1 MLIVDH
7 ERLTRQFFRRVNSF
21 ELFRLFFEEFGVWE
35 TMGLDANATADAIY
49 AAWDKLQCPNRNTIK
64 EALCR
69 INDIAHEKGRFTLQL
84 RAQNCGVEDY
94 EDLTLQ
100 KLAMTLY
107 LDHRDVFNEAYDFY
121 VLEKTENLHILL
133 GRNPVACAPTEPQ
146 IDAFKKKLITT
157 LRPEGEGPKLRVEVE
172 ARHADKWMASIP
184 HQTFVKPDHEFD
196 DRSEIVTRDR
206 RPIYEMI
213 LIYYPATGLLKLKV
227 GRGRQKAIRVASVF
241 ATEILGQDAD
251 CFQICEVVSFEPLQD
266 PRFSFQREPGDH
278 FEWARPMLI
287 RYTKSS
293 ADGVDYQVHCKDLVN
308 GVAGVLARLQAD
320 GVSLTEIDIQ
330 ALNIC
335 FKFPKNKR
343 DTRMVELGR
352 PGRISL
358 DETDR
363 DRYIESVLT
372 RWGFINH
379 AAKKQ
384 LVRAGVAR

>member
-7 ERLTRQFFRRVNSF
+7 ERLTRQFFRRVNST

-35 TMGLDANATADAIY
+35 TMGLDEHATSEDIY
-49 AAWDKLQCPNRNTIK
+49 AAWDQLDYPNRNEIK

-107 LDHRDVFNEAYDFY
+107 LDHRDAFNEAYDFY
-121 VLEKTENLHILL
+121 VLEKTDNLHILL
-133 GRNPVACAPTEPQ
+133 GRNPVACNPSEPQ
-146 IDAFKKKLITT
+146 IEAFRQKLITT

-206 RPIYEMI
+206 RPVYEMI

-251 CFQICEVVSFEPLQD
+251 FFQICEVVSFEPLQD

-278 FEWARPMLI
+278 FEWARPTLI
-287 RYTKSS
+287 RYKKPS
-293 ADGVDYQVHCKDLVN
+293 ALGVDYQVHCKDLLS
-308 GVAGVLARLQAD
+308 GAAGVVATLAAD
-320 GVSLTEIDIQ
+320 GIGLSEIEIQ
-330 ALNIC
+330 ALSIC

-352 PGRISL
+352 PDRISL

-372 RWGFINH
+372 RWGLINH

-384 LVRAGVAR
+384 LARVGVTR

>member
-7 ERLTRQFFRRVNSF
+7 ERLTRQFFRRVNSC

-49 AAWDKLQCPNRNTIK
+49 AAWDKLQCPNRDDIK

-69 INDIAHEKGRFTLQL
+69 INDIAHEKGRFTLQR
-84 RAQNCGVEDY
+84 RAQSCGVDDY

-107 LDHRDVFNEAYDFY
+107 LDYQQVFDEAYDFF

-133 GRNPVACAPTEPQ
+133 GRTPIVCTPTEPQ
-146 IDAFKKKLITT
+146 IDAFKQKLITT

-172 ARHADKWMASIP
+172 PRHADKWMASIP

-196 DRSEIVTRDR
+196 ERSEIVTRDR
-206 RPIYEMI
+206 RPLYEMI
-213 LIYYPATGLLKLKV
+213 LIYYPAIGLLKLKV

-241 ATEILGQDAD
+241 ATEILGQDTD
-251 CFQICEVVSFEPLQD
+251 FFQICEVVSFEPLQN
-266 PRFSFQREPGDH
+266 PRFSFQREPGDL

-287 RYTKSS
+287 RFTKSS
-293 ADGVDYQVHCKDLVN
+293 AEGVDYQVHCKDLVN
-308 GVAGVLARLQAD
+308 GAAGVLARLQAD
-320 GVSLTEIDIQ
+320 GISLTEIDIQ

-384 LVRAGVAR
+384 LARVGVTR

>member
-7 ERLTRQFFRRVNSF
+7 ERLTRQFFRRVNSA
-21 ELFRLFFEEFGVWE
+21 ELFYLFFEEFGVWE
-35 TMGLDANATADAIY
+35 TMGLDTNATTDSIY
-49 AAWDKLQCPNRNTIK
+49 EAWDQLDCRNRTEIK

-69 INDIAHEKGRFTLQL
+69 INDIAHEKGRYTLQL
-84 RAQNCGVEDY
+84 RAQNCSVEDY

-107 LDHRDVFNEAYDFY
+107 LDHRDAFNEAYDFY
-121 VLEKTENLHILL
+121 VLEKTDNLHILL
-133 GRNPVACAPTEPQ
+133 GKNPVACNPSEPQ
-146 IDAFKKKLITT
+146 IEAFRQKLITT
-157 LRPEGEGPKLRVEVE
+157 LRPEGDGPRMRVEVE

-206 RPIYEMI
+206 RPVYEMI

-227 GRGRQKAIRVASVF
+227 GRGRQKPTRVASVF

-251 CFQICEVVSFEPLQD
+251 FFQICEVVSFEPLLD
-266 PRFSFQREPGDH
+266 SRFSFQREPGDQ
-278 FEWARPMLI
+278 FEWARPTLI

-308 GVAGVLARLQAD
+308 GAADVLTRLRAD
-320 GVSLTEIDIQ
+320 GVSLTEVDIH
-330 ALNIC
+330 AMNIC

-352 PGRISL
+352 PGRSSL

-372 RWGFINH
+372 RWGLINH
-379 AAKKQ
+379 AAKQQ
-384 LVRAGVAR
+384 LARAGVTR

>member
-1 MLIVDH
+1 MPIVDH
-7 ERLTRQFFRRVNSF
+7 ERLTRQFFRRINST

-35 TMGLDANATADAIY
+35 TMGLDEHATNDDIY
-49 AAWDKLQCPNRNTIK
+49 AAWDKLDCPNRNEIK

-69 INDIAHEKGRFTLQL
+69 INDIAHEKGRFTLQI

-107 LDHRDVFNEAYDFY
+107 LDHRDVFNEAYEFY
-121 VLEKTENLHILL
+121 VLEKTDNLHILL
-133 GRNPVACAPTEPQ
+133 GRSPAACHPSDLQ
-146 IDAFKKKLITT
+146 IEAFKQKLITT

-172 ARHADKWMASIP
+172 ARHSDKWMASIP

-196 DRSEIVTRDR
+196 DGSEIVTRDR

-251 CFQICEVVSFEPLQD
+251 FFQICEVVSFEPLLD

-278 FEWARPMLI
+278 FEWARSTLI
-287 RYTKSS
+287 RYKKQS
-293 ADGVDYQVHCKDLVN
+293 ALGVDYQVHCKDLVN
-308 GVAGVLARLQAD
+308 GAAGVLATLAAD
-320 GVSLTEIDIQ
+320 GTSLAEIEIQ
-330 ALNIC
+330 ALSIC

-343 DTRMVELGR
+343 DTRIVELGR
-352 PGRISL
+352 PDRISL

-372 RWGFINH
+372 RWGLINH

-384 LVRAGVAR
+384 LARVGVTR

>member
-7 ERLTRQFFRRVNSF
+7 ERLTRLFFRRVNSC

-35 TMGLDANATADAIY
+35 TMGLDANATADTIY
-49 AAWDKLQCPNRNTIK
+49 AAWDKLQCPKRNEIK

-69 INDIAHEKGRFTLQL
+69 INDIAHEKGRFTLQR

-107 LDHRDVFNEAYDFY
+107 LDHRQVFDEAYGFF

-133 GRNPVACAPTEPQ
+133 GRKPVACTPTASQ
-146 IDAFKKKLITT
+146 IDAFRQKLITT

-184 HQTFVKPDHEFD
+184 YQTFVKPDHEFD
-196 DRSEIVTRDR
+196 DRSEIITRDR

-213 LIYYPATGLLKLKV
+213 LIFYPATGLLKLKV
-227 GRGRQKAIRVASVF
+227 GRGRQKAIQVASVF
-241 ATEILGQDAD
+241 ATQILGQDAD
-251 CFQICEVVSFEPLQD
+251 FFQICEVVSFEPLQN
-266 PRFSFQREPGDH
+266 PRFAFQREPGDH
-278 FEWARPMLI
+278 FEWALPMLI
-287 RYTKSS
+287 RFTKSS
-293 ADGVDYQVHCKDLVN
+293 ADGVDYQIHCKDLVN
-308 GVAGVLARLQAD
+308 GAAGVLGRLQAD
-320 GVSLTEIDIQ
+320 GISLTEIDIQ

-335 FKFPKNKR
+335 FKFPKNRR

-384 LVRAGVAR
+384 LARAGIA